1 MNVLILYT
9 SPIESSFLKKMLKYL
24 RSFKS
29 DNIYL
34 LKNKPLTKSFL
45 IKKKINFLISFHNK
59 YILKKDVLELLNY
72 NCINFHSSLLPR
84 NKSAD
89 PILFSAAKKNTF
101 GVTIHLINEKIDDGK
116 YLYQNKVI
124 LSKYDNLRKA
134 YDKHETQ
141 SIVGF
146 KKIYPAI
153 KKDISLHNEIKLK
166 NIPRKI
172 KGNFISISQAFKL
185 RKLLSNGW
193 DTKINDVRKIYL
205 KNKFKI
211 QE

>member
-1 MNVLILYT
+1 MNVIILY
-9 SPIESSFLKKMLKYL
+9 SSLIESSFLKNILKYL
-24 RSFKS
+24 RSFKN

-59 YILKKDVLELLNY
+59 YIIKKDILELLNY
-72 NCINFHSSLLPR
+72 NCVNFHSALLPR
-84 NKSAD
+84 NRGAD

-116 YLYQNKVI
+116 YLYQNKII

-134 YDKHETQ
+134 YHKHETQ
-141 SIVGF
+141 SIIGF

-153 KKDISLHNEIKLK
+153 KKDISLHNKIKLK
-166 NIPRKI
+166 HIPKKI
-172 KGNFISISQAFKL
+172 KGNFFSISQAFKL

-193 DTKINDVRKIYL
+193 DTKINEVRKIYL
-205 KNKFKI
+205 KNKLKI

>member
-89 PILFSAAKKNTF
+89 PILFSAAKK
-101 GVTIHLINEKIDDGK
+101 K
-116 YLYQNKVI
+116 YFWCN
-124 LSKYDNLRKA
+124 N
-134 YDKHETQ
+134 
-141 SIVGF
+141 
-146 KKIYPAI
+146 
-153 KKDISLHNEIKLK
+153 SLN
-166 NIPRKI
+166 
-172 KGNFISISQAFKL
+172 
-185 RKLLSNGW
+185 
-193 DTKINDVRKIYL
+193 
-205 KNKFKI
+205 
-211 QE
+211 